1 MNGITKEL
9 KEELDRKNQDFLK
22 QCKVAEPPVIPEGRL
37 KYAARVE
44 IFRRLSNENQVLAL
58 HLLDQAQKLRK
69 VCPDADFREDGMC
82 RTDMNLD
89 CPIEGGCNDTGTLP
103 IEAGDVVVKPREE

>member
-44 IFRRLSNENQVLAL
+44 IFRRLSNKNQVLAL
-58 HLLDQAQKLRK
+58 SLLDQAKKLK
-69 VCPDADFREDGMC
+69 KPCPRCDGEKKC
-82 RTDMNLD
+82 IDTEGNEYD
-89 CPIEGGCNDTGTLP
+89 CELCHGSGHLP
-103 IEAGDVVVKPREE
+103 VEPGDVIVELREE